1 MRLRLSTRQF
11 TSVHNQKRMLKRTLL
26 VAVALLTAASFLS
39 AQERYTVQ
47 VGNFMEARADD
58 FSKLRSIGFVHA
70 APVDAGVSRIML
82 GGYDAKAA
90 ADRAVA
96 AVRAAG
102 YPNAYA
108 MQVFLNEG
116 MNVAIIQLGAEKS
129 NAKTNWARYAAAGE
143 LYGIMGVDDV
153 KIVAGPYANVEEARK
168 KLDDIKKAGF
178 RDAFVKVVNSMTL
191 HKLAEFETG
200 IKKPLIPLQIQPEKP
215 AEPASA
221 ISVIP
226 PSYEQTQPRIKSPEA
241 TPTVTTPQPVT
252 PQPAAAPT
260 MQPRATGAI
269 ALVQAPVIRS
279 NVKRRSVLDLQQVLK
294 EQGAYSGSLDGYYGN
309 GTANAYNDFVNSHR
323 QTMRYAA
330 SARQNTRPG
339 MSPTA
344 VRFQRA
350 LDAMNEDAAAVVE
363 VTTANGPLAKA
374 WQAYVL
380 YTNRGA
386 SAEVNQLM
394 NTAIRESFEGK
405 TLRKAPPFDTRS
417 TYSYTSLDQLL
428 LHIHYL
434 HSAPGNLV
442 TTPCWLAPRHPAEM
456 ARVYEAY
463 ANYSDADFP
472 FRGCDQLS
480 TWPEVAT
487 LAAVAQDLG
496 VNTSDN
502 AAAAAQRARLF
513 SAPAAP
519 QKENEISLENWNIRV
534 WKGLDA
540 WAQRDPLNKEMVT
553 AFRAA
558 YHQSQVRLE
567 DHFMDKGF
575 NAEAARSLA
584 LQTLQTLTA
593 HHLQRFL

>member
-1 MRLRLSTRQF
+1 M
-11 TSVHNQKRMLKRTLL
+11 
-26 VAVALLTAASFLS
+26 AVALLAAASFLT

-82 GGYDAKAA
+82 GGYDTKAA

-96 AVRAAG
+96 AVRSAG

-108 MQVFLNEG
+108 MQIFLNEG

-129 NAKTNWARYAAAGE
+129 TAKTNWARYAAAGD
-143 LYGIMGVDDV
+143 LYGVMGIDDV

-168 KLDDIKKAGF
+168 KLEDIRKLGF

-215 AEPASA
+215 AEPASS

-226 PSYEQTQPRIKSPEA
+226 QSYEQTQPRIKSPEA
-241 TPTVTTPQPVT
+241 QVTASPQPAS
-252 PQPAAAPT
+252 PQPAATPA
-260 MQPRATGAI
+260 MQPRSTGAI

-294 EQGAYSGSLDGYYGN
+294 EQGAYAGSLDGYYGN

-323 QTMRYAA
+323 LTMRYA
-330 SARQNTRPG
+330 SAAKQNTPPG

-344 VRFQRA
+344 IRFQRA

-363 VTTANGPLAKA
+363 VTTASGPLAKA

-380 YTNRGA
+380 YANRGA

-394 NTAIRESFEGK
+394 NTAIRESFDGK

-442 TTPCWLAPRHPAEM
+442 TTPCWLAPRHPSEM

-463 ANYSDADFP
+463 ADYSDADFP
-472 FRGCDQLS
+472 FRACDQLS

-487 LAAVAQDLG
+487 LSAIAQDLG
-496 VNTSDN
+496 VSTVEN
-502 AAAAAQRARLF
+502 AAASAQRARLF

-519 QKENEISLENWNIRV
+519 QKELEISLENWNIRV

-540 WAQRDPLNKEMVT
+540 WAQRDPLNKELVT

-558 YHQSQVRLE
+558 FHQSQVRLE

-584 LQTLQTLTA
+584 LQTLQTLTN

>member
-1 MRLRLSTRQF
+1 M
-11 TSVHNQKRMLKRTLL
+11 
-26 VAVALLTAASFLS
+26 AVALFAAAFSLS

-191 HKLAEFETG
+191 HKLTEFETG
-200 IKKPLIPLQIQPEKP
+200 IKKPLIPLQIQPVKP
-215 AEPASA
+215 AEPASS

-226 PSYEQTQPRIKSPEA
+226 PSYEQTQSRIKSPEA
-241 TPTVTTPQPVT
+241 QVNTPQQPAS
-252 PQPAAAPT
+252 PQPATPT
-260 MQPRATGAI
+260 MQPRSTGAI

-294 EQGAYSGSLDGYYGN
+294 EQGAYTGSLDGYYGN
-309 GTANAYNDFVNSHR
+309 GTANAYNDFAGSHR

-330 SARQNTRPG
+330 STEHNTRPG
-339 MSPTA
+339 MTPTA
-344 VRFQRA
+344 IRFQRA
-350 LDAMNEDAAAVVE
+350 LDAMNDDAAAVVE

-386 SAEVNQLM
+386 SADVNQLM
-394 NTAIRESFEGK
+394 NTAIRESFDGK
-405 TLRKAPPFDTRS
+405 ILRKSPPFDTRS

-428 LHIHYL
+428 LHIHFL

-463 ANYSDADFP
+463 ADYSDADFP

-487 LAAVAQDLG
+487 LAAIAQDLG

-519 QKENEISLENWNIRV
+519 QKENEISMENWNIRL

>member
-47 VGNFMEARADD
+47 IGNFMEARADD
-58 FSKLRSIGFVHA
+58 FSKLKSIGFVHA

-82 GGYDAKAA
+82 GGYDTKAA

-96 AVRAAG
+96 AVRTAG

-108 MQVFLNEG
+108 MQIFLNEG
-116 MNVAIIQLGAEKS
+116 MNVTIIQLGAEKS
-129 NAKTNWARYAAAGE
+129 TAKTNWARYTAAGD
-143 LYGIMGVDDV
+143 LYGVMGIDDV

-168 KLDDIKKAGF
+168 KLEDIRKAGF

-191 HKLAEFETG
+191 HKLTEFETG
-200 IKKPLIPLQIQPEKP
+200 IKKPLIPLQIQTEKP
-215 AEPASA
+215 AEPNSS

-241 TPTVTTPQPVT
+241 QVNSQQQPAT
-252 PQPAAAPT
+252 PQPATPA
-260 MQPRATGAI
+260 MQPRSTGAI
-269 ALVQAPVIRS
+269 ALVQMPVIRS

-294 EQGAYSGSLDGYYGN
+294 EQGAYTGSLDGYYGN
-309 GTANAYNDFVNSHR
+309 GTANAYNDFAGSHR

-330 SARQNTRPG
+330 STEQNTKPG

-344 VRFQRA
+344 IRFQRA
-350 LDAMNEDAAAVVE
+350 LDAMNDDAAAVVE
-363 VTTANGPLAKA
+363 VTTASGPLAKA

-394 NTAIRESFEGK
+394 NTAIRESFDGK
-405 TLRKAPPFDTRS
+405 SLRKAPPFDTRS

-428 LHIHYL
+428 LHIHFL

-463 ANYSDADFP
+463 ADYSDADFP

-487 LAAVAQDLG
+487 LSAIAQDLG
-496 VNTSDN
+496 VNTSEN

-513 SAPAAP
+513 SAPTAP
-519 QKENEISLENWNIRV
+519 QKEAEIGLENWNIRV

-540 WAQRDPLNKEMVT
+540 WAQRDLLNKELVV
-553 AFRAA
+553 AFRATF
-558 YHQSQVRLE
+558 HQSQVRLE

-584 LQTLQTLTA
+584 LQTLQTLTT

>member
-1 MRLRLSTRQF
+1 M
-11 TSVHNQKRMLKRTLL
+11 
-26 VAVALLTAASFLS
+26 AVALFAAAFSLS

-116 MNVAIIQLGAEKS
+116 MNVAIIQLGSEKS
-129 NAKTNWARYAAAGE
+129 NAKTNWARYAAAGD

-191 HKLAEFETG
+191 HKLTEFETG
-200 IKKPLIPLQIQPEKP
+200 IKKPLIPLQIQPVKP
-215 AEPASA
+215 AEPASS

-226 PSYEQTQPRIKSPEA
+226 PSYEQTQSRIKSPEA
-241 TPTVTTPQPVT
+241 QVNTPQQPAS
-252 PQPAAAPT
+252 PQPATPT
-260 MQPRATGAI
+260 MQPRSTGAI

-294 EQGAYSGSLDGYYGN
+294 EQGAYTGSLDGYYGN
-309 GTANAYNDFVNSHR
+309 GTANAYNDFAGSHR

-330 SARQNTRPG
+330 STEHNTRPG
-339 MSPTA
+339 MTPTA
-344 VRFQRA
+344 IRFQRA
-350 LDAMNEDAAAVVE
+350 LDAMNDDAAAVVE

-386 SAEVNQLM
+386 SADVNQLM
-394 NTAIRESFEGK
+394 NTAIRESFDGK
-405 TLRKAPPFDTRS
+405 ILRKSPPFDTRS

-428 LHIHYL
+428 LHIHFL

-463 ANYSDADFP
+463 ADYSDADFP

-487 LAAVAQDLG
+487 LAAIAQDLG

-519 QKENEISLENWNIRV
+519 QKENEISLENWNIRL

>member
-1 MRLRLSTRQF
+1 M
-11 TSVHNQKRMLKRTLL
+11 
-26 VAVALLTAASFLS
+26 AVALFAAAFSLS

-116 MNVAIIQLGAEKS
+116 MNVAIIQLGSEKS
-129 NAKTNWARYAAAGE
+129 NAKTNWARYAAAGD

-191 HKLAEFETG
+191 HKLTEFETG
-200 IKKPLIPLQIQPEKP
+200 IKKPLIPLQIQPVKP
-215 AEPASA
+215 AEPASS

-226 PSYEQTQPRIKSPEA
+226 PSYEQTQSRIKSPEA
-241 TPTVTTPQPVT
+241 QVNTPQQPAS
-252 PQPAAAPT
+252 PQPATPT
-260 MQPRATGAI
+260 MQPRSTGAI
-269 ALVQAPVIRS
+269 ALVQMPVIRS
-279 NVKRRSVLDLQQVLK
+279 NVKRRSVLDLQQILK
-294 EQGAYSGSLDGYYGN
+294 EQGAYTGSLDGYYGN
-309 GTANAYNDFVNSHR
+309 GTANAYNDFAGSHR

-330 SARQNTRPG
+330 STEHNTRPG
-339 MSPTA
+339 MTPTA
-344 VRFQRA
+344 IRFQRA
-350 LDAMNEDAAAVVE
+350 LDAMNDDAAAVVE

-386 SAEVNQLM
+386 SADVNQLM
-394 NTAIRESFEGK
+394 NTAIRESFDGK
-405 TLRKAPPFDTRS
+405 ILRKSPPFDTRS

-428 LHIHYL
+428 LHIHFL

-463 ANYSDADFP
+463 ADYSDADFP

-487 LAAVAQDLG
+487 LAAIAQDLG
-496 VNTSDN
+496 VNTSDK

-519 QKENEISLENWNIRV
+519 QKENEISLENWNIRL

>member
-1 MRLRLSTRQF
+1 M
-11 TSVHNQKRMLKRTLL
+11 
-26 VAVALLTAASFLS
+26 AVALFAAAFSLS

-58 FSKLRSIGFVHA
+58 FSKLRNIGFVHA

-129 NAKTNWARYAAAGE
+129 NAKTNWARYAAAGD

-191 HKLAEFETG
+191 HKLTEFETG
-200 IKKPLIPLQIQPEKP
+200 IKKPLIPLQIQPVKP
-215 AEPASA
+215 AEPASS

-226 PSYEQTQPRIKSPEA
+226 PSYEQTQSRIKSPEA
-241 TPTVTTPQPVT
+241 QVNTPQQPAS
-252 PQPAAAPT
+252 PQPATPT
-260 MQPRATGAI
+260 MQPRSTGAI
-269 ALVQAPVIRS
+269 ALVQMPVIRS

-294 EQGAYSGSLDGYYGN
+294 EQGAYTGSLDGYYGN
-309 GTANAYNDFVNSHR
+309 GTANAYNDFAGSHR

-330 SARQNTRPG
+330 STEHNTRPG
-339 MSPTA
+339 MTPTA
-344 VRFQRA
+344 IRFQRA
-350 LDAMNEDAAAVVE
+350 LDAMNDDAAAVVE

-386 SAEVNQLM
+386 SADVNQLM
-394 NTAIRESFEGK
+394 NTAIRESFDGK
-405 TLRKAPPFDTRS
+405 ILRKSPPFDTRS

-428 LHIHYL
+428 LHIHFL

-463 ANYSDADFP
+463 ADYSDADFP

-487 LAAVAQDLG
+487 LAAIAQDLG

-519 QKENEISLENWNIRV
+519 QKENEISMENWNIRL

>member
-1 MRLRLSTRQF
+1 
-11 TSVHNQKRMLKRTLL
+11 MLKRTLFL
-26 VAVALLTAASFLS
+26 AVALFAAAFSLS

-108 MQVFLNEG
+108 MQIFLNEG

-215 AEPASA
+215 AEPTSA

-241 TPTVTTPQPVT
+241 TPTITTPQPVT
-252 PQPAAAPT
+252 PQPAATPA
-260 MQPRATGAI
+260 MQPRSTGAI

-330 SARQNTRPG
+330 SAKQNTRPG

-363 VTTANGPLAKA
+363 VTTASGPLAKA

-386 SAEVNQLM
+386 SAEVNQLV

-487 LAAVAQDLG
+487 LAAIAQDLG

-519 QKENEISLENWNIRV
+519 QKENEISLENWNIRL